1 MYFQRQEVIGSPPI
15 LASIGSAFSNDPK
28 KDKLGPTYQLFVGIG
43 YIFYLIIFMI
53 VITKVIQ
60 PNEEYSSIYSIQ
72 NILKSANWNPDLS
85 TPKNSMLYNI
95 QTDKD
100 IQNWIYYVLGP
111 PLLNGHIADQNQI
124 IGASLTK
131 CVGEYTNNTAENH
144 YIPSDYGIV
153 EVLNLSN
160 CKKTKLNLV
169 SRIASPYKY
178 MEAFFDSSK
187 EYVIQEIE
195 TNPELPVLPK
205 LSNKTDV
212 ISYTAEL
219 LFYNGNI
226 DTYSVISFSFNLSI
240 FGTFIVDV
248 LSQSASPIK
257 KYIGFPCAGS
267 CNLNITQIIKSAL
280 FLIYCLIFIFHLIS
294 GILLLISSAS
304 GSPSY
309 SHKESERSSLGIESW
324 SNYFKERSLSIAVRI
339 SHFSVILLWISSAVL
354 VQLLPNHS
362 LKNILEQSNKTAEKI
377 NLNQSSEMPLL
388 NSIIYTIRI
397 ASIIKFTGTVMAC
410 IASFL
415 MLFRIFQIFSSLF
428 SQVNVPLKTIILYF
442 RKVVGLFFLIN
453 LIILTLALGIIIYL
467 HIDKFSANIKGIQ
480 TSISTSIFS
489 LMLAPISISQ
499 LEGTKVAT
507 VYKIPTVIFFS
518 IVLGILTLYLLLIPL
533 STATIMF
540 IYNEVEILQSLKQN
554 TDNIYTIKTT
564 LSGWIQQI
572 FFLSTFWQSKKVWSF
587 SSQSNDKNMKTTHDT
602 QNEIEAQCRKE
613 SNNTKEIVL
622 NESTNQINKLNEK
635 GISQMIQQKKKQFKK
650 FFELPP
656 KLEYI
661 PYHLL
666 FLIVIFSIVSIFWII
681 SVISHQIHTETG
693 EVIWKILDSPFRAR
707 SFYTFDPTLDF
718 FPYMFKDCSKK
729 DENPSFLYDKNQ
741 LPNIPGELL
750 YGLYQSYRLT
760 NITSLSHLKSWIQK
774 IFIPLIKAKNSH
786 SSEKKDFLIDLGHPT
801 LYSIVNPMLLFKQH
815 FSPVKCNSNPI
826 SSGLYLS
833 IISRSKSSLSI
844 KDISNFNPLSINNVP
859 SSLPESSKTEISI
872 FRNILTRILKIVN
885 SEGVFSRKLTSQEKS
900 SHMESSLSS
909 SGVDRIF
916 FLYAGQES
924 EISEQFT
931 KSLNGND
938 EGNLFWAIRSYSL
951 STGNEVNVDLIPSL
965 DSFTSNENFNIPFNG
980 LFDYSMDTLEIYFPI
995 IVPNQDSASLIKL
1008 KFEILQTGKIEIEYS
1023 FDFVRSDLVSQVYDQ
1038 NGIYIYSKNK
1048 ESTDK
1053 DVDVNENGSENQVN
1067 GSDSNSEIW
1076 IFSFVMIG
1084 MQCFIFLIFLIL
1096 VIYNFYRKRSLSK
1109 RLMHQI
1115 NYKMDV
1121 SESESEID
1129 IQKKKKIR
1137 KLGIRKIA
1145 KKIGRKEIENGN
1157 EQTIMKKQKFETYG
1171 NVHLNEKKNVLEFRK
1186 KNIAQKK
1193 QEKDIKEEII
1203 DSKHIVEEEL
1213 YDEDILSLYKLSNF
1227 NIFIIVILLIAF
1239 FVLFFSSIAYY
1250 ILIISTKISININSI
1265 DVEGGFNSIASS
1277 HGNPLPW
1284 EIKISDLSDINSK
1297 LNMIGSSSGF
1307 YNDNV
1312 FSFSNLFE
1320 TINSIQEISGYFEM
1334 FEIIGV
1340 LLIITYISIIF
1351 IYSSLLVDR
1360 HRRTKILK
1368 MRRYIEKTG
1377 RKLTGNSFESLSV
1390 FTFMDTTSQR
1400 GFSWNDANYALF
1412 PIFCVVASF
1421 ILIFSLT
1428 GYSILGYQET
1438 AYFSYY
1444 YSVLSSLLI
1453 IFNFN
1458 TVKQVIMTSITPD
1471 ISIRFKSN
1479 IITFIWRPIYYLLTF
1494 FTFNFILK
1502 ALIPASIIFYMRS
1515 VASKNLQISQDTLLS
1530 KLNNVAVTRP
1540 SIQIFTNDC
1549 ISLRMKFFIKALYKK
1564 LGKFKKIDINLMEG
1578 NTIEEQNEREANL
1591 VGENP
1596 DWIFAKLIPELF
1608 NEIIH
1613 YKLNI
1618 AELVNKDQQ
1627 GIQEIRDYLGN
1638 ISLQLLLIQEHLVK
1652 IEFLRCKLSM
1662 IRQELMKIED
1672 VKKDI
1677 SRGNRESQHY
1687 IDRLLQ
1693 RLMSINDEI
1702 EHLDESNRVLGQ
1714 EKESVKHKT
1723 SSVVANYSLKK
1734 EKEKFSTDFLFEYG
1748 NSYAK
1753 TLFENS
1759 KINDI
1764 VSSDEYSDGDLDEH
1778 KYPDEINGNS
1788 SCTNNST
1795 KKSIIN
1801 YINRSDKD
1809 DKVKN
1814 IWKRE

>member
-1 MYFQRQEVIGSPPI
+1 MYFQRQEVIGVPPI
-15 LASIGSAFSNDPK
+15 LASIGSIFSNDSK
-28 KDKLGPTYQLFVGIG
+28 KNKLSPTYQLFVGIG

-53 VITKVIQ
+53 VITQVIQ

-95 QTDKD
+95 QTNND

-124 IGASLTK
+124 IGASITK
-131 CVGEYTNNTAENH
+131 CVGEYMENETESY
-144 YIPSDYGIV
+144 YIPSDYGIAK
-153 EVLNLSN
+153 VLDLSN

-178 MEAFFDSSK
+178 IETFFDSS
-187 EYVIQEIE
+187 EDYVIQEIE
-195 TNPELPVLPK
+195 SNPELPVLPK
-205 LSNKTDV
+205 LSNKTDT
-212 ISYTAEL
+212 ISYTVEL

-240 FGTFIVDV
+240 FGTFIPDV
-248 LSQSASPIK
+248 LSHSVSPIK
-257 KYIGFPCAGS
+257 KYVGFPCAES
-267 CNLNITQIIKSAL
+267 CNLNISQIVKSGFFFA
-280 FLIYCLIFIFHLIS
+280 YCVIFIFHFIS

-304 GSPSY
+304 GSSNY
-309 SHKESERSSLGIESW
+309 SSKESERNSSGIESW
-324 SNYFKERSLSIAVRI
+324 SNYYKERSLSIAIRI

-354 VQLLPNHS
+354 VQLLPNQS
-362 LKNILEQSNKTAEKI
+362 LKNILEQSNQVAEKI
-377 NLNQSSEMPLL
+377 NLSQSSEVPLL
-388 NSIIYTIRI
+388 NSIIYTIKI
-397 ASIIKFTGTVMAC
+397 ASIIKFTGNVIAC

-428 SQVNVPLKTIILYF
+428 SKVNVPLKTIILYF
-442 RKVVGLFFLIN
+442 KKVVGLFFLIN
-453 LIILTLALGIIIYL
+453 LVILTLALGIIIYL
-467 HIDKFSANIKGIQ
+467 HIDKFSPSIKGIQ
-480 TSISTSIFS
+480 TSMSASLFS
-489 LMLAPISISQ
+489 LMLAPFSNSQ
-499 LEGTKVAT
+499 LGGSIEAEN
-507 VYKIPTVIFFS
+507 KIPTVIFFS
-518 IVLGILTLYLLLIPL
+518 IAIGILTLYLLLIPL

-554 TDNIYTIKTT
+554 TDNIYTIKAT
-564 LSGWIQQI
+564 LSAWIQQL
-572 FFLSTFWQSKKVWSF
+572 FFLSTFWQSKKFWLF
-587 SSQSNDKNMKTTHDT
+587 SCQSSDEVIKTAHDT
-602 QNEIEAQCRKE
+602 QNEIEGQIHPE
-613 SNNTKEIVL
+613 NNSNTKGNIL
-622 NESTNQINKLNEK
+622 NEETKQIGKFNEK
-635 GISQMIQQKKKQFKK
+635 SLKQMIQQKKKQFKK

-661 PYHLL
+661 PYHLF
-666 FLIVIFSIVSIFWII
+666 FLTVLFSIVSIYWII
-681 SVISHQIHTETG
+681 NVIGYQLHTETG
-693 EVIWKILDSPFRAR
+693 DVIWKILDSPFRAR
-707 SFYTFDPTLDF
+707 SFYTFDPTSDF

-729 DENPSFLYDKNQ
+729 NENPSFLYNKDQ
-741 LPNIPGELL
+741 LPNIPEELL
-750 YGLYQSYRLT
+750 YGLYQSYSLT
-760 NITSLSHLKSWIQK
+760 NITSLSHLKTWIQK
-774 IFIPLIKAKNSH
+774 IFIPLIKAKNLQ

-801 LYSIVNPMLLFKQH
+801 LDSTVNPILLFKQH

-826 SSGLYLS
+826 SSKLYLS
-833 IISRSKSSLSI
+833 TIAKSKSSLSI
-844 KDISNFNPLSINNVP
+844 KDISKFNALSITKVP
-859 SSLPESSKTEISI
+859 NSSFYLAPKTGVSNI
-872 FRNILTRILKIVN
+872 RNIFSRILKFLN
-885 SEGVFSRKLTSQEKS
+885 LEGVIFNRKLTVSQENN

-916 FLYAGQES
+916 FLYAGKES
-924 EISEQFT
+924 EISEQFI
-931 KSLNGND
+931 KSLNGED
-938 EGNLFWAIRSYSL
+938 EGNLFWAIKSYSL
-951 STGNEVNVDLIPSL
+951 STGSEVNVDLIPSL
-965 DSFTSNENFNIPFNG
+965 DSFSSNEEINIPFNG
-980 LFDYSMDTLEIYFPI
+980 LFDYSMNTLEIYFPI
-995 IVPNQDSASLIKL
+995 IIPNKYSVSLLTL
-1008 KFEILQTGKIEIEYS
+1008 KFEILRTGQIEIEYAS
-1023 FDFVRSDLVSQVYDQ
+1023 DFVKREWINQINDEDGVLI
-1038 NGIYIYSKNK
+1038 GSKN
-1048 ESTDK
+1048 
-1053 DVDVNENGSENQVN
+1053 NENLDESLAEDKNENQIN
-1067 GSDSNSEIW
+1067 SSGSNLGTW
-1076 IFSFVMIG
+1076 IFSFVLIG
-1084 MQCFIFLIFLIL
+1084 IQCLIFLIFFIL
-1096 VIYNFYRKRSLSK
+1096 AAYNFYRKRLLSK
-1109 RLMHQI
+1109 RLMNQI

-1121 SESESEID
+1121 SESESEND
-1129 IQKKKKIR
+1129 MPKKKNR

-1145 KKIGRKEIENGN
+1145 KKIRRKEIGN
-1157 EQTIMKKQKFETYG
+1157 DQNIIKKQTLESSG
-1171 NVHLNEKKNVLEFRK
+1171 NVNFNEKKNLLEFRK
-1186 KNIAQKK
+1186 KIKRK
-1193 QEKDIKEEII
+1193 QDKDIEEIVEFN
-1203 DSKHIVEEEL
+1203 HTVEEEI
-1213 YDEDILSLYKLSNF
+1213 YDEDILSLYKLSNL
-1227 NIFIIVILLIAF
+1227 NILIIVVMSIIF
-1239 FVLFFSSIAYY
+1239 FALFFSSITYY
-1250 ILIISTKISININSI
+1250 ILIISRKISININSI
-1265 DVEGGFNSIASS
+1265 DTEGGFNSIVSS
-1277 HGNPLPW
+1277 LGIILPW
-1284 EIKISDLSDINSK
+1284 EIEKSNLNNIDSK

-1307 YNDNV
+1307 YNDHV
-1312 FSFSNLFE
+1312 FSFNNLFE
-1320 TINSIQEISGYFEM
+1320 TINNIQEISKYFQM

-1340 LLIITYISIIF
+1340 LLIITYLSIIL

-1368 MRRYIEKTG
+1368 MRRFMEKNG

-1400 GFSWNDANYALF
+1400 GFSWNDTNYALI
-1412 PIFCVVASF
+1412 PIFFVVISF
-1421 ILIFSLT
+1421 ILIFSLA
-1428 GYSILGYQET
+1428 GYSLLGYQET
-1438 AYFSYY
+1438 TYFSYY

-1453 IFNFN
+1453 IFNYN
-1458 TVKQVIMTSITPD
+1458 SVKQVIMTTITPD

-1479 IITFIWRPIYYLLTF
+1479 IITFIWRPIYYLITF

-1540 SIQIFTNDC
+1540 SIPIFMNDC

-1564 LGKFKKIDINLMEG
+1564 LGKFKNFDMNLMKG
-1578 NTIEEQNEREANL
+1578 NTIEGEQNERDVNL
-1591 VGENP
+1591 TGENP

-1714 EKESVKHKT
+1714 EKESIKQKT
-1723 SSVVANYSLKK
+1723 ESVTANYSLQK
-1734 EKEKFSTDFLFEYG
+1734 EKEKFSTDFLFEYD

-1764 VSSDEYSDGDLDEH
+1764 TSSDEYSDGGSDEL
-1778 KYPDEINGNS
+1778 KYLGEIDRNS
-1788 SCTNNST
+1788 VYSNN
-1795 KKSIIN
+1795 KKRNIIN
-1801 YINRSDKD
+1801 YINRNGKD
-1809 DKVKN
+1809 NKKVKGV
-1814 IWKRE
+1814 WKRD